1 MEIYKKLRVNN
12 DTEFGC
18 FFIDNFNMN
27 SFSAV
32 IKTDNYSSIENIFC
46 NIEKLEI
53 IDTNGLIEDMT
64 TKFTSLESIKSILK
78 TYTNEDG
85 LFIPAYE
92 IRLIPTN
99 LEEQVKKLEEKVN
112 PVINESSMTLDEFK
126 AYKIKQLGESCTKAI
141 YTGTEVG
148 TSKGK
153 EMFSYSLEDQ
163 SNLKDIFATATT
175 TNLPCP
181 YHSNSSICSIYPPED
196 IINIYLTLSGYK
208 LYHTT
213 YVNALNTYI
222 RSLFDKTEISKVT
235 YGQDVPEE
243 YKENMDSVLAQ
254 GKLASEAILSANN
267 PSKPETDVPI
277 HPTEL
282 SAPVKPTNPVEPTIS
297 VEPTVSELSATPNES
312 KGNTNADSK

>member
-163 SNLKDIFATATT
+163 SNLKDIFATATA
-175 TNLPCP
+175 TNLSCP
-181 YHSNSSICSIYPPED
+181 YHSNSSICTLYSPED
-196 IINIYLTLSGYK
+196 IVKIYLTLSGYK

-213 YVNALNTYI
+213 YVNVLNTYI
-222 RSLFDKTEISKVT
+222 RSLFDKSDISKIE
-235 YGQDVPEE
+235 YGQEVPKE
-243 YKENMDSVLAQ
+243 YKENMDAILAQ
-254 GKLASEAILSANN
+254 GKLASDAILAAGN
-267 PSKPETDVPI
+267 PPESEPEIPLIPI
-277 HPTEL
+277 EPTE
-282 SAPVKPTNPVEPTIS
+282 PTQPE
-297 VEPTVSELSATPNES
+297 ESEGDAL
-312 KGNTNADSK
+312 ADGK